1 MKDLERN
8 NYTTKLQTK
17 AKVNQTDIE
26 EANLVKESGNNKKK
40 PIINEEQT
48 PSNIVTLNTDHPIEN
63 TITEVLISTNSN
75 AMKL

>member
-17 AKVNQTDIE
+17 AEVNQTDIE

-40 PIINEEQT
+40 PIINEEHS

-75 AMKL
+75 TMKL